1 MCLPSAKTQTCEGK
15 SQSCEFPQVRFG
27 TQWPPHGP
35 EHSWLTQSLPSLTV
49 FSASGPASCHG
60 YWVWSW
66 PGAQSIGWFYVCKG
80 ATPFLRSLLSWLFV
94 FKFILWTGSHGD
106 TGKALSRQKPFVS
119 DSCFL
124 SSCIAYERFAPFYN
138 ISDSFVLPPRLFC
151 HFCLGHSAKTCPLID
166 GLAFSPASANQV
178 LS

>member
-1 MCLPSAKTQTCEGK
+1 MCFPSAKTQTCEGK

-35 EHSWLTQSLPSLTV
+35 EHSWLTQPLPSLTI
-49 FSASGPASCHG
+49 FSASGPASCQG

-106 TGKALSRQKPFVS
+106 TGKALSRQKPFRFWFMFPKLMHCLWTFCS
-119 DSCFL
+119 ILQYLRFLRFATQTFL
-124 SSCIAYERFAPFYN
+124 SL
-138 ISDSFVLPPRLFC
+138 LPQSRC
-151 HFCLGHSAKTCPLID
+151 
-166 GLAFSPASANQV
+166 
-178 LS
+178 